1 MPLTRLLYLSK
12 STLADGRRTRLEQ
25 LTDILT
31 VAREINRQKNVT
43 GALAYDGEYFMQALE
58 GEREDVWELFV
69 KIFTDKRHA
78 DVTLVEFVE
87 VPERLFGNWYMAL
100 GTRTPETELL
110 FATYE
115 RQGNVGVRGAAEML
129 RLLVGLGRVG
139 FDRAL
144 TSAGKLLPAHA

>member
-12 STLADGRRTRLEQ
+12 STLADGVKTRLEQ

-31 VAREINRQKNVT
+31 VARETNRKKNIT

-58 GEREDVWELFV
+58 GEREVVWELFV
-69 KIFTDKRHA
+69 SIFSDKRHT

-87 VPERLFGNWYMAL
+87 IPERLFGNWYMAL
-100 GTRTPETELL
+100 GTRTPETETL

-115 RQGNVGVRGAAEML
+115 RQGNVGTHGAEEML
-129 RLLVGLGRVG
+129 RLLVGLAGAG
-139 FDRAL
+139 FDRTL
-144 TSAGKLLPAHA
+144 TPAGEMLQVVA